1 MRTGLLAAVVVAAGV
16 LCCCCSGGR
25 VAAVPRFQGSVSSAS
40 SHAGDAQG
48 SAQQANATRPLLPP
62 EQFCQSLGC
71 SCHLDAR
78 LACQLE
84 SDRIAAIPR
93 LLTQDRADKI
103 TDISIENQ
111 INFEEL
117 NETQLQWYRNLKTLT
132 IHKCGLK
139 YVSPKAFQHNLEIQK
154 IDLRFNQIEAIAW
167 TAIEGLQTIELLISD
182 NKLSCNCSSKWIQ
195 LQIARNSSIFGPLG
209 NKIECWP
216 PDGSPRSVLLA
227 TYPITGCDI
236 PEVEVV
242 NSSAEVF
249 EHDRVTLTCRGWGQP
264 SPRVHWNTTRVE
276 AAPFDVQNTVSEEI
290 GPDGRPHQV
299 KIAELILH
307 GVDGTA
313 NGMLRCYAD
322 NVVGRSKAEVSL
334 TIYTPPRIL
343 SMEPSKLYY
352 QHIMYRAVAYPAYNF
367 TWYFNNQPL
376 AVYDKNDKTEKSDK
390 NDKYITV
397 NVKTDAAIY
406 KGYLEYQEDRPFK
419 PGIYTLVIENEYGV
433 ANRSIEMESKSFV
446 PDRGPGPHIVPV
458 SPGKP
463 RVQERETMTDAE
475 QLPMIVA
482 LSVLLVLVAVGSAL
496 VTLRWCQF
504 RQDYA
509 AEGTRFSTWLWDSL
523 RPGGRRCFDRKRAV
537 VTGRERIPLNMA
549 RMVENPNY
557 PVYRQETLKGGK
569 TVRHIA
575 REKISFI
582 QSLGE
587 GAFGRVFLGTV
598 DYLSPDEPT
607 TLVAVKTL
615 KDAAAEEARVDFE
628 REAELLTNLQHA
640 NIVRFYGVSTD
651 GDPLMILFE
660 YMEYGDL
667 NNFLS
672 LSKTKNV
679 VFRSI
684 VLNHRTVK
692 RNILSSGTVA
702 RIGSVLDPGAKPV
715 APLTRADL
723 LKISVQ
729 VAAGMEYLASQH
741 FVHRDLATR
750 NCLVGDMLV
759 VKIGDFG
766 MSRDVYSTD
775 YYRVGRHTMLPIR
788 WMPPESILYRKFTV
802 ESDVWSF
809 GVVPLGN
816 IRVRQAA
823 LVRAVKPR
831 GYPAGDQWQA
841 LGQTRRMSRGD
852 LQDDADLLED
862 ATTGQMPHRRASFAV
877 GELL

>member
-1 MRTGLLAAVVVAAGV
+1 MRAGLLAAVVVAAGV
-16 LCCCCSGGR
+16 LCCCCSGGIGR
-25 VAAVPRFQGSVSSAS
+25 VAAVPRFQGSVPSAS
-40 SHAGDAQG
+40 SHGGDPQG
-48 SAQQANATRPLLPP
+48 SAQPAGLAANATRRLLPP

-71 SCHLDAR
+71 SCHLEQR

-111 INFEEL
+111 RNFVEL
-117 NETQLQWYRNLKTLT
+117 NETQLQWYPSLKTLT
-132 IHKCGLK
+132 VHKCGLK
-139 YVSPKAFQHNLEIQK
+139 YVSPKAFQYNQEIQK

-195 LQIARNSSIFGPLG
+195 QQIARNSSIFGPLG

-216 PDGSPRSVLLA
+216 PDGSAQPLLLA
-227 TYPITGCDI
+227 TYPITGCDV

-242 NSSAEVF
+242 NSSAVVYER
-249 EHDRVTLTCRGWGQP
+249 ERVTLTCRGWGQP
-264 SPRVHWNTTRVE
+264 PPKVHWNTTRVE
-276 AAPFDVQNTVSEEI
+276 AAPFDVANTVSEEV
-290 GPDGRPHQV
+290 GRDGRLVQV
-299 KIAELILH
+299 KTAELILH
-307 GVDGTA
+307 SVDGTA
-313 NGMLRCYAD
+313 SGMLRCYAD

-334 TIYTPPRIL
+334 TIFTPPRFL
-343 SMEPSKLYY
+343 SMSLSKGYY
-352 QHIMYRAVAYPAYNF
+352 QHIKYEAVGYPAYNF

-376 AVYDKNDKTEKSDK
+376 VFDDKNDKNEK
-390 NDKYITV
+390 NKYSAV

-406 KGYLEYQEDRPFK
+406 RGYLEFQTDLPSNE
-419 PGIYTLVIENEYGV
+419 GIYTLVIENEYGV
-433 ANRSIEMESKSFV
+433 ANKSVEVSFTPFPQNGNKLPRMPV
-446 PDRGPGPHIVPV
+446 P
-458 SPGKP
+458 SGKP
-463 RVQERETMTDAE
+463 RVQEREMTDAE
-475 QLPMIVA
+475 QHQIPMIVA
-482 LSVLLVLVAVGSAL
+482 LSVLLVLVAIGGAL
-496 VTLRWCQF
+496 VMLRWCQF

-509 AEGTRFSTWLWDSL
+509 ADGTRFSAWLWDSL
-523 RPGGRRCFDRKRAV
+523 RPGGRRCFDRKRV
-537 VTGRERIPLNMA
+537 VGRERIPLNMA

-557 PVYRQETLKGGK
+557 PVYHQDSLKGGK
-569 TVRHIA
+569 NAVRHIA

-598 DYLSPDEPT
+598 DYLTPDEPT

-615 KDAAAEEARVDFE
+615 KDAAGEEARVDFE
-628 REAELLTNLQHA
+628 REAELLTNLHHA

-667 NNFLS
+667 NNFL
-672 LSKTKNV
+672 
-679 VFRSI
+679 RD
-684 VLNHRTVK
+684 RGPD
-692 RNILSSGTVA
+692 R
-702 RIGSVLDPGAKPV
+702 SVLDPGAKAV

-759 VKIGDFG
+759 IKIGDFG

-809 GVVPLGN
+809 GVVLWEIFAFGKQPWYELSNHEVIQQVTSGK
-816 IRVRQAA
+816 
-823 LVRAVKPR
+823 LLTKPD
-831 GYPAGDQWQA
+831 GCPEEIYQMMLTCWKTQP
-841 LGQTRRMSRGD
+841 
-852 LQDDADLLED
+852 QDRCPIKELHSQLEHFSK
-862 ATTGQMPHRRASFAV
+862 AESEYMPII
-877 GELL
+877 E

>member
-1 MRTGLLAAVVVAAGV
+1 MRAGLLAAVVG
-16 LCCCCSGGR
+16 SG
-25 VAAVPRFQGSVSSAS
+25 SSAS
-40 SHAGDAQG
+40 SHAQG
-48 SAQQANATRPLLPP
+48 SANATRRLLPP

-71 SCHLDAR
+71 SCHLEPR

-93 LLTQDRADKI
+93 LLTQERAEKI

-111 INFEEL
+111 ISFEEL
-117 NETQLQWYRNLKTLT
+117 NETQLQWYPSLKTLT

-139 YVSPKAFQHNLEIQK
+139 YVSPKAFQHNQEIQK

-182 NKLSCNCSSKWIQ
+182 NRLSCNCSSKWIQ

-216 PDGSPRSVLLA
+216 PDGSPKPVLLA

-236 PEVEVV
+236 PEVEVF
-242 NSSAEVF
+242 NTSAEVF
-249 EHDRVTLTCRGWGQP
+249 ERERVTLTCRGWGQP

-276 AAPFDVQNTVSEEI
+276 AAPFDVANTVSEEI
-290 GPDGRPHQV
+290 GPDGRPPP
-299 KIAELILH
+299 
-307 GVDGTA
+307 
-313 NGMLRCYAD
+313 
-322 NVVGRSKAEVSL
+322 AEVSL

-343 SMEPSKLYY
+343 SMELSKSYY
-352 QHIMYRAVAYPAYNF
+352 QHIKYEAVAYPAYNF
-367 TWYFNNQPL
+367 SWYFNNQPL
-376 AVYDKNDKTEKSDK
+376 VLDDKNEKTEK
-390 NDKYITV
+390 NKYSAV

-406 KGYLEYQEDRPFK
+406 KGYLEFQTDLPSNA
-419 PGIYTLVIENEYGV
+419 GIYTLVIENEYGV
-433 ANRSIEMESKSFV
+433 ANRSLEVAFTPFPSNRPNLPRMPV
-446 PDRGPGPHIVPV
+446 P
-458 SPGKP
+458 SGKP
-463 RVQERETMTDAE
+463 RVQEQTTMTDAE
-475 QLPMIVA
+475 QHQIPMIVA
-482 LSVLLVLVAVGSAL
+482 LSVLLVLVAVGGAL

-557 PVYRQETLKGGK
+557 PVYHQETLKGGK

-615 KDAAAEEARVDFE
+615 KDAAVEEARVDFE

-660 YMEYGDL
+660 YMEHGDL
-667 NNFLS
+667 NNFL
-672 LSKTKNV
+672 
-679 VFRSI
+679 RD
-684 VLNHRTVK
+684 RGPD
-692 RNILSSGTVA
+692 R
-702 RIGSVLDPGAKPV
+702 SVLDPGAKAV

-729 VAAGMEYLASQH
+729 VAAGMQYLASQH

-750 NCLVGDMLV
+750 NSQITTGLDDIPCCP
-759 VKIGDFG
+759 
-766 MSRDVYSTD
+766 Y
-775 YYRVGRHTMLPIR
+775 R

-809 GVVPLGN
+809 GVVLWEIFAFGKQPWYELSNHEVIQQVTSGKLL
-816 IRVRQAA
+816 A
-823 LVRAVKPR
+823 KPE
-831 GYPAGDQWQA
+831 GCPEEIYKMMLTCWKMQP
-841 LGQTRRMSRGD
+841 
-852 LQDDADLLED
+852 QDRCPIKELHSQLENYCN
-862 ATTGQMPHRRASFAV
+862 AESEYMPII
-877 GELL
+877 E

>member
-1 MRTGLLAAVVVAAGV
+1 MRAGLLAAVVVAAGV
-16 LCCCCSGGR
+16 LCCSGGGIGR

-40 SHAGDAQG
+40 SHGGDAHG
-48 SAQQANATRPLLPP
+48 SAQPAGVAPNATRRLLPP

-71 SCHLDAR
+71 SCHLEPR

-93 LLTQDRADKI
+93 LLTQERADKI

-111 INFEEL
+111 INFIEL
-117 NETQLQWYRNLKTLT
+117 NETQLQWYPSLKTLT

-139 YVSPKAFQHNLEIQK
+139 YVSPKAFQHNQEIQK

-167 TAIEGLQTIELLISD
+167 TAIEGLQSIELLISD
-182 NKLSCNCSSKWIQ
+182 NRLSCNCSSKWIQ

-216 PDGSPRSVLLA
+216 PDGSPQPVLLA
-227 TYPITGCDI
+227 TYPIAGCDI

-242 NSSAEVF
+242 NTSAVVF
-249 EHDRVTLTCRGWGQP
+249 ERDRVTLTCRGWGQP

-276 AAPFDVQNTVSEEI
+276 AAPFDVANTVHKEI
-290 GPDGRPHQV
+290 GPDGRPLEI
-299 KIAELILH
+299 KMAELILH

-313 NGMLRCYAD
+313 NGILRCYAD

-343 SMEPSKLYY
+343 SMDLSKSYY
-352 QHIMYRAVAYPAYNF
+352 QHIKYVAVGYPAYNF

-376 AVYDKNDKTEKSDK
+376 ILDDKTEKNDK
-390 NDKYITV
+390 NKYSVV

-406 KGYLEYQEDRPFK
+406 KGYLEFQTDLPSSA
-419 PGIYTLVIENEYGV
+419 GVYTLVIQNEYGID
-433 ANRSIEMESKSFV
+433 NRSLEVSFMPPPQNGHKLPRMPV
-446 PDRGPGPHIVPV
+446 P
-458 SPGKP
+458 SGKP

-482 LSVLLVLVAVGSAL
+482 LSVLLVLVAVGGAL

-523 RPGGRRCFDRKRAV
+523 RPGGRRCFDRKRVV

-557 PVYRQETLKGGK
+557 PVYHQEALKGGK
-569 TVRHIA
+569 NVRHIA

-615 KDAAAEEARVDFE
+615 KDAAGEEARVDFE

-667 NNFLS
+667 NNFL
-672 LSKTKNV
+672 
-679 VFRSI
+679 RD
-684 VLNHRTVK
+684 RGPD
-692 RNILSSGTVA
+692 R
-702 RIGSVLDPGAKPV
+702 SVLDPGAKAV
-715 APLTRADL
+715 APLTRSDL

-809 GVVPLGN
+809 GVVLWEIFAFGKQPWYELSNHEVIQQVTSGK
-816 IRVRQAA
+816 
-823 LVRAVKPR
+823 LLTKPD
-831 GYPAGDQWQA
+831 GCPEEIYQMMLTCWKMQP
-841 LGQTRRMSRGD
+841 
-852 LQDDADLLED
+852 QDRCPIKQLHSQLENFCK
-862 ATTGQMPHRRASFAV
+862 AESEYMPII
-877 GELL
+877 E

>member
-1 MRTGLLAAVVVAAGV
+1 MRGAVLLVLAGV
-16 LCCCCSGGR
+16 LSCGSGGIGR
-25 VAAVPRFQGSVSSAS
+25 VAAVPRFQGSVSSPQ
-40 SHAGDAQG
+40 QG
-48 SAQQANATRPLLPP
+48 SESRGPVHSPAGGEGDYGSSRPLLPP

-71 SCHLDAR
+71 SCHLEQR

-111 INFEEL
+111 RNFVEL
-117 NETQLQWYRNLKTLT
+117 NETQLRWYPALKTLT

-139 YVSPKAFQHNLEIQK
+139 YVSPKAFMHNQEIQK
-154 IDLRFNQIEAIAW
+154 IDLRFNHIEVIAW
-167 TAIEGLQTIELLISD
+167 TAIEGLQAIELLISD
-182 NKLSCNCSSKWIQ
+182 NELSCNCSSKWIQ

-209 NKIECWP
+209 HKIECWP
-216 PDGSPRSVLLA
+216 PGPRSETALLA
-227 TYPITGCDI
+227 TYPITGCDV

-242 NSSAEVF
+242 NSSAVVF
-249 EHDRVTLTCRGWGQP
+249 ERDRVTLTCKGRGRP
-264 SPRVHWNTTRVE
+264 PPRVHWNTTRVQ
-276 AAPFDVQNTVSEEI
+276 AAPWDVSTTSSTEM
-290 GPDGRPHQV
+290 GPDGKPTQV
-299 KIAELILH
+299 ITTELILH
-307 GVDGTA
+307 SVDGTA

-322 NVVGRSKAEVSL
+322 NMVGRSKAEVSL
-334 TIYTPPRIL
+334 TIFTPPRIT
-343 SMEPSKLYY
+343 SMSMSKSYY
-352 QHIMYRAVAYPAYNF
+352 QHIKYEAVAYPMYNWS
-367 TWYFNNQPL
+367 WYINGRPL
-376 AVYDKNDKTEKSDK
+376 VDDKN
-390 NDKYITV
+390 KYSAV
-397 NVKTDAAIY
+397 NSKADAAIY
-406 KGYLEYQEDRPFK
+406 RGYLEFQTDLPSNA
-419 PGIYTLVIENEYGV
+419 GLYTLVIENEYGV
-433 ANRSIEMESKSFV
+433 ANRSLEVTFTPFPQNNKGLPMPV
-446 PDRGPGPHIVPV
+446 P
-458 SPGKP
+458 SGKP
-463 RVQERETMTDAE
+463 RVQERETMSDAE
-475 QLPMIVA
+475 QQLPMIIA
-482 LSVLLVLVAVGSAL
+482 LSVLLVVVAAGGVV

-523 RPGGRRCFDRKRAV
+523 RPGGRRCFDRKRV
-537 VTGRERIPLNMA
+537 VGRERIPLNVA

-557 PVYRQETLKGGK
+557 PVYHQETLKGGK

-598 DYLSPDEPT
+598 DYLTPDEPT

-615 KDAAAEEARVDFE
+615 KDAAMEEARVDFE

-651 GDPLMILFE
+651 GDPLMIVFE
-660 YMEYGDL
+660 YMEHGDL
-667 NNFLS
+667 NNFL
-672 LSKTKNV
+672 
-679 VFRSI
+679 RD
-684 VLNHRTVK
+684 RGPD
-692 RNILSSGTVA
+692 R
-702 RIGSVLDPGAKPV
+702 SVLDPGAKPV

-723 LKISVQ
+723 LKISTQ
-729 VAAGMEYLASQH
+729 VATGMEYLASQH

-809 GVVPLGN
+809 GVVLWEIFAFGKQPWYELSNHEVIQQVTSGK
-816 IRVRQAA
+816 
-823 LVRAVKPR
+823 LLTKPD
-831 GYPAGDQWQA
+831 GCPEEIYQMMLTCWKTQP
-841 LGQTRRMSRGD
+841 
-852 LQDDADLLED
+852 QDRCPIKLLHSQLENFCK
-862 ATTGQMPHRRASFAV
+862 AESEYMPII
-877 GELL
+877 E